1 MTPENAPAG
10 DAVDR
15 LLSETRLDDD
25 LQLAQAL
32 RELQSTADAEPPYPS
47 AHVARLMS
55 PRPLARVSRFTR
67 RRSTIATALILG
79 AVLAGGVSAA
89 AASPMVRNAAQDA
102 VAALTAAVRPAAAP
116 KPTPTASPLPHDE
129 SARPASVPAIP
140 APASATPAP
149 APSAIPES
157 TVPASVGGDREPAAS
172 HEASTSHAKAT
183 QPPRQSKR
191 PADPSHTPSP
201 KSSSHGN

>member
-1 MTPENAPAG
+1 MTPENPPAG

-25 LQLAQAL
+25 RQLAQAL

-47 AHVARLMS
+47 AQVARLMS
-55 PRPLARVSRFTR
+55 PRPLAHVSRFTR

-102 VAALTAAVRPAAAP
+102 VAALTAVVQPVAAP
-116 KPTPTASPLPHDE
+116 KPTPTASLQPHDE
-129 SARPASVPAIP
+129 SARPARVPAIP
-140 APASATPAP
+140 APASATQGP

-157 TVPASVGGDREPAAS
+157 TVPASVAGDRETAAP
-172 HEASTSHAKAT
+172 HETSTPHAKAT
-183 QPPRQSKR
+183 QPPAQSKR
-191 PADPSHTPSP
+191 PADPGHTPNP
-201 KSSSHGN
+201 KSASHGN